1 MSERDAIFDVVFA
14 ACARQAQH
22 PDENGGGI
30 IGRAAA
36 VVNALGID
44 GDLPM
49 SAIPKKL
56 RRTALNPSE
65 PEPCATC
72 GGTGWV
78 NVEQEENGCYSGHP
92 CPDCTPEPRRRDG

>member
-22 PDENGGGI
+22 PNEHGGGI
-30 IGRAAA
+30 IGRASA
-36 VVNALGID
+36 VIEALGID

-56 RRTALNPSE
+56 RRPVLEPSE
-65 PEPCATC
+65 IQNTKPPAP
-72 GGTGWV
+72 
-78 NVEQEENGCYSGHP
+78 SSS
-92 CPDCTPEPRRRDG
+92 